1 LFFYDSWNNISCVT
15 CHLDWSPCKKSFSF
29 RWRRSSV
36 RKCGRKMCLLETAR
50 RSDRHSALPWSLWF
64 WDFPFPIRLL
74 FFRLRWSLDRSLPLW
89 PKHILGCGH
98 TIVGRKDVNQPI
110 FVPDPQLC
118 PWRSKSSCGA
128 LSSCCRRLFSGCLI
142 PRVNLWKWFGKWSR
156 RSIASFSTLFC
167 TLDAFHSSPPI
178 SSISA
183 HSFISLEH
191 FLHSLPLITAF
202 TSSFVASSTGWLEY
216 RDCGTLDVESQN
228 TLASHWCRE
237 SWKHLMTF
245 LLQSYS

>member
-1 LFFYDSWNNISCVT
+1 
-15 CHLDWSPCKKSFSF
+15 
-29 RWRRSSV
+29 
-36 RKCGRKMCLLETAR
+36 MCLLETAR

-142 PRVNLWKWFGKWSR
+142 PRVNRFILHFILHSR
-156 RSIASFSTLFC
+156 RIPF
-167 TLDAFHSSPPI
+167 I
-178 SSISA
+178 SSNLL
-183 HSFISLEH
+183 HFRSFVH
-191 FLHSLPLITAF
+191 FFGTLPPF
-202 TSSFVASSTGWLEY
+202 TSANHGVHVII
-216 RDCGTLDVESQN
+216 CGVIDRLTRIPGLRY
-228 TLASHWCRE
+228 A
-237 SWKHLMTF
+237 
-245 LLQSYS
+245 